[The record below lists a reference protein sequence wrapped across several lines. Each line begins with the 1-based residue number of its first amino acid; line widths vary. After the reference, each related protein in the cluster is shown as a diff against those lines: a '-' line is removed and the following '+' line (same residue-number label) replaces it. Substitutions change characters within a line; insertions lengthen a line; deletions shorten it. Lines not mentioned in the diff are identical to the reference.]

1 MRTIGTLVAAIV
13 MAGSPSFAQSVGRAR
28 SPQEECP
35 QGRQI
40 RAQKSYPSTMTDC
53 QILYADTAAEN
64 QRLRRGPATNPTAQ
78 QPIVPA
84 PAVVK
89 KEDPRKHEIDE
100 DLKIGYATISFDDFE
115 LDARQLTV
123 SERKV
128 AIAGYVRRMGSVD
141 TLFPT
146 EMKAF
151 YAQRMPTS
159 QIPLLTD
166 DSPRDIRAYFLK
178 CSNSGSKFGCWT
190 RVRGHVSVCSL
201 TTFGQVIPKPCLVVD
216 GGWTL
221 KD

>member
-1 MRTIGTLVAAIV
+1 MRAIGTLVAAIV
-13 MAGSPSFAQSVGRAR
+13 MAGSPSFAQSVRRAPF
-28 SPQEECP
+28 PQEECP
-35 QGRQI
+35 QGRQL
-40 RAQKSYPSTMTDC
+40 RAQRAFPSTMTDC
-53 QILYADTAAEN
+53 EVLDADTAAKN
-64 QRLRRGPATNPTAQ
+64 QRLRHGTTNPADQ
-78 QPIVPA
+78 QPVVSQ

-89 KEDPRKHEIDE
+89 KEDPRQHEIDE

-128 AIAGYVRRMGSVD
+128 TIAGYVRRMGSVD

-151 YAQRMPTS
+151 YAQTMPTS

-166 DSPRDIRAYFLK
+166 DSPRGIRAYFLK
-178 CSNSGSKFGCWT
+178 CNNSGSKFGCWT

-221 KD
+221 KN